1 MKPLRGRA
9 AAGVLAFCAGLCA
22 QAACA
27 DPIPAPHGDYAVSGR
42 VAADNVLLDIAASGR
57 RLRIDVGLAGK
68 GAVTGFLDRGKEKLV
83 VLADIQGLRGN
94 AVELDLP
101 RDYLFLNLPD
111 EGEWLHRDRVANEI
125 CDVWRTTTSSG
136 TVDACVTPD
145 GIVVRAQT
153 FLRDQPQTL
162 FEATR
167 VTRGPQ
173 DPARMDLP
181 PGVKVRHIPK
191 SMESLLGLE
200 NMLPGLGR

>member
-1 MKPLRGRA
+1 MSTLRGQA
-9 AAGVLAFCAGLCA
+9 VAGAFALAAGLCA
-22 QAACA
+22 SPAAA
-27 DPIPAPHGDYAVSGR
+27 DPIPAPQGDYAVSGR

-57 RLRIDVGLAGK
+57 RLRVDVGLAGK
-68 GAVTGFLDRGKEKLV
+68 GAVIGFLDRGKEKLV

-94 AVELDLP
+94 AIELDLP
-101 RDYLFLNLPD
+101 RDYLFLNLPE
-111 EGEWLHRDRVANEI
+111 EGEWRHRDRVANEI

-162 FEATR
+162 FEATH
-167 VTRGPQ
+167 VVRGPQ
-173 DPARMDLP
+173 DPGRMNLP

-191 SMESLLGLE
+191 SMEGLLGLE